1 MTEFLAAKV
10 NIEEGERVDDT
21 GFGQLRLIQKPE
33 EFCYGV
39 DAVILADFAA
49 KNVVSAAVRNGSDV
63 TAVDLGTGT
72 GIIPVILSHK
82 TKWAR
87 ITGLEIQEASFGRA
101 CRNVGLNNLEDR
113 LSFINADV
121 KDFGQTWG
129 EDLKGK
135 ADVVTSNPPYTE
147 GGGGL
152 TSANSAKSIARHE
165 TTANLEDFIRCAA
178 WLLKD
183 KGDFF
188 MVHRPSRLVD
198 ICCLGRKHGLEPKDM
213 CFVSPNQNAAP
224 NIILV
229 HFVKG
234 GGKQLK
240 LHDPLY
246 VYNLDGTY
254 TEKLRECYR

>member
-1 MTEFLAAKV
+1 MTEFLDGKV
-10 NIEEGERVDDT
+10 NIEEGERVDET
-21 GFGQLRLIQKPE
+21 GFGKLRLIQKPE

-49 KNVVSAAVRNGSDV
+49 KNVVSAAVRNRTAV

-82 TKWAR
+82 TGWAS
-87 ITGLEIQEASFGRA
+87 ITGVELQEGSYDRALRNIALNDLENR
-101 CRNVGLNNLEDR
+101 LN
-113 LSFINADV
+113 FINADV
-121 KDFGQTWG
+121 KDFGEAWG
-129 EDLKGK
+129 KDLKGK
-135 ADVVTSNPPYTE
+135 ADIVTSNPPYTE

-152 TSANSAKSIARHE
+152 KSANSAKSIARHE

-178 WLLKD
+178 GLLKN

-213 CFVSPNQNAAP
+213 CFVSPDQETAP

-234 GGKQLK
+234 GGRQLK
-240 LHDPLY
+240 VHDPLY
-246 VYNLDGTY
+246 VYNMDGTY
-254 TEKLRECYR
+254 TEKLRECYK